1 MSATPI
7 THDALVDALTIRDL
21 THPAQGPHAM
31 QLLVDAAVAS
41 LGDTSEIHLN
51 RKPPVVPVEE
61 NYDRLGYPADAI
73 ARDSRYSRYV
83 SDAYMLRGHTSAGV
97 PSALRHL
104 AAKSDADRVLVAL
117 PGICHRRDAID
128 RLHTGSPHQL
138 DLWRLQRNRR
148 RLDSGD
154 LAELVD
160 TVFAALLPGRTWQWT
175 PAQHPYTLEGHQI
188 DVIEDGQLVEVA
200 ECGLAAPAVLAMA
213 GLDTRRWSG
222 LALGIGLDRVLMLRK
237 GIPDIRLL
245 RSTDPRITAQ
255 MLDLSPYRS
264 VSDLPPARRDLSVA
278 VSRGSDAETL
288 GDRVRDALGGDANLV
303 EEVAVLA
310 ITPYGDVPAAAR
322 KRLGMMHGQD
332 NVLLRVVLR
341 PMDRTMTADEANSL
355 RDRIY
360 DALHEGERSSVD
372 QLTA

>member
-213 GLDTRRWSG
+213 GLDTRRWRGFRTSASSARPTRG
-222 LALGIGLDRVLMLRK
+222 SQRK
-237 GIPDIRLL
+237 CSTCRRTGRSRTCRLL
-245 RSTDPRITAQ
+245 DATC
-255 MLDLSPYRS
+255 LSPS
-264 VSDLPPARRDLSVA
+264 
-278 VSRGSDAETL
+278 
-288 GDRVRDALGGDANLV
+288 
-303 EEVAVLA
+303 
-310 ITPYGDVPAAAR
+310 AADPMR
-322 KRLGMMHGQD
+322 KRWVIGSAT
-332 NVLLRVVLR
+332 RSAAT
-341 PMDRTMTADEANSL
+341 RTWS
-355 RDRIY
+355 RR
-360 DALHEGERSSVD
+360 
-372 QLTA
+372 